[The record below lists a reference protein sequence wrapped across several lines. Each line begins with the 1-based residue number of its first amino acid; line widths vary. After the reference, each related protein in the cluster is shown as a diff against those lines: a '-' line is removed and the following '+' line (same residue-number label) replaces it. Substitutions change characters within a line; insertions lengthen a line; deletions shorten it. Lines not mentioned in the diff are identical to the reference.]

1 MAVVTFAP
9 KDVYSVM
16 NELVHEA
23 TGQSDINVV
32 DTASFIDA
40 GKKALD
46 TGTENVFNALQV
58 LIARTII
65 ASRPYTGKFGIIS
78 RQIGDEFE
86 NRIRKISYYA
96 QDNQATGMYNTDI
109 TADNLGAGLT
119 NTDGVG
125 SMWEQVPSMPVEEH
139 FFSQFAWD
147 KAHTEYPE
155 QIKIAFTN
163 EADFLKFVNGCLTEV
178 QNDIESTLE
187 SKNRS
192 VVIDRIAGTY
202 LQVKNGDLGA
212 ECAVNLTAEFNKECD
227 TAYSTKEILSE
238 HLTEFLEFYVAKV
251 KIDSDRMTNRTAFY
265 HDPMKKTVDG
275 VDYYVLRHTPKEMQR
290 FIYYAPFFTK
300 AKARVL
306 PEIFNPQYI
315 DFKQGEAVDYWQ
327 SFSKP
332 EMINVKP
339 ALPDGAES
347 EAVKIPLVIGMLF
360 DEEALLSKNNFT
372 GAYNTPV
379 EARHV
384 YFTTWYHYNFSLI
397 NSYSENAIIY
407 YMEDLTEEFEG
418 DGVTKDFTLTGDVNE
433 IISITVD
440 GTAVS
445 SDDYAYDA
453 DTKTVSFDTAP
464 ADDKVIIITYK

>member
-1 MAVVTFAP
+1 M
-9 KDVYSVM
+9 
-16 NELVHEA
+16 
-23 TGQSDINVV
+23 
-32 DTASFIDA
+32 
-40 GKKALD
+40 
-46 TGTENVFNALQV
+46 
-58 LIARTII
+58 
-65 ASRPYTGKFGIIS
+65 
-78 RQIGDEFE
+78 
-86 NRIRKISYYA
+86 
-96 QDNQATGMYNTDI
+96 
-109 TADNLGAGLT
+109 
-119 NTDGVG
+119 
-125 SMWEQVPSMPVEEH
+125 
-139 FFSQFAWD
+139 
-147 KAHTEYPE
+147 
-155 QIKIAFTN
+155 
-163 EADFLKFVNGCLTEV
+163 
-178 QNDIESTLE
+178 E
-187 SKNRS
+187 SKNRA

-202 LQVKNGDLGA
+202 LQVKNGVLGA
-212 ECAVNLTAEFNKECD
+212 ECAVNLTAEFNAECD

-306 PEIFNPQYI
+306 PEIFNPQYL

-327 SFSKP
+327 SFGKP

-407 YMEDLTEEFEG
+407 YMEDLSEEFEG
-418 DGVTKDFTLTGDVNE
+418 DGVTTDFTLTGEVSE
-433 IISITVD
+433 ILSITVD

-464 ADDKVIIITYK
+464 ADDAVIIITYK

>member
-9 KDVYSVM
+9 KDVYAVM

-40 GKKALD
+40 GRKALD

-65 ASRPYTGKFGIIS
+65 ASRPYTGKFKLIS
-78 RQIGDEFE
+78 RQVGDEFE

-96 QDNQATGMYNTDI
+96 KNNQASGMFNTDI

-125 SMWEQVPSMPVEEH
+125 SMWEQNPSIPVEEN
-139 FFSQFAWD
+139 FYSSYTWD
-147 KAHTEYPE
+147 KSHTQYLE

-163 EADFLKFVNGCLTEV
+163 EADFLRFVNGCLTEV
-178 QNDIESTLE
+178 QNDIESTIE
-187 SKNRS
+187 ANNRS
-192 VVIDRIAGTY
+192 LVIDRIAGTY

-212 ECAVNLTAEFNKECD
+212 ECAVNFTKVFNEECD
-227 TAYSTKEILSE
+227 TAYTTKEILSK
-238 HLTEFLEFYVAKV
+238 HLTELLEIYVAKL
-251 KIDSDRMTNRTAFY
+251 KIDSDRMENRSAFY
-265 HDPMKKTVDG
+265 HDPMKKTIDG
-275 VDYYVLRHTPKEMQR
+275 EDYYVLRHTPKEMQR
-290 FIYYAPFFTK
+290 FMYYSPFFTK

-306 PEIFNPQYI
+306 PEIFNPQYL

-327 SFSKP
+327 AMGKP

-360 DEEALLSKNNFT
+360 DEEALLSQNKFT
-372 GAYNTPV
+372 GSYNTPV

-384 YFTTWYHYNFSLI
+384 YFNTWYHYLFGQI

-407 YMEDLTEEFEG
+407 YMEDLSEQFEG
-418 DGVTKDFTLTGDVNE
+418 DGVTTDFTLTDDTSE

-440 GTAVS
+440 GEAVS
-445 SDDYAYDA
+445 SDDYSYDA
-453 DTKTVSFDTAP
+453 DTKTVSFATAP
-464 ADDKVIIITYK
+464 ADDAVIIITYK